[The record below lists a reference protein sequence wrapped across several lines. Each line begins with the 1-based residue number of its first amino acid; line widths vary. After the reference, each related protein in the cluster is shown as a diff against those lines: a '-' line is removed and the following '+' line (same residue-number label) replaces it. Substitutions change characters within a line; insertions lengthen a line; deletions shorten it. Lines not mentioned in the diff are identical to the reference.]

1 MAVTTIM
8 KNRTFFLFLFLLCQS
23 ALLFAATL
31 RDAEERLE
39 AIEGLKAAIL
49 ADKEEKVF
57 SDEQMEALALLYQ
70 VLEAD
75 EYTASSL
82 EGDLVFS
89 VSEYDLKNTCWHS
102 VTVASFFAEH
112 FFFEREIDI
121 LYSDAMEKKYVP
133 EESMTEYQRRD
144 YEYYV
149 NEYEGQLQAG
159 ETLFYAELTFKLTHW
174 RGAAEYRFE
183 PVSFKII
190 KNARTPRAII
200 SSNEKGKKELFVAA
214 DTQENRSASQIAA
227 NEQRVQAIEK
237 SEKQSATQ
245 EAKAKKRKAL
255 EIDEQKGRRTIYL
268 SADTESEDLA
278 FQYVTL
284 NNVWANLTVG
294 LGKFLFAGVALGID
308 LDSIDDTV
316 IYSFGGL
323 VGANVNFVNI
333 VRPYFVSGIA
343 ARTDDRVVIKLGT
356 GVDLMV
362 SRFFINSE
370 WSYNWSNALDTT
382 ADVNT
387 RYHSITAGFGVT
399 W

>member
-1 MAVTTIM
+1 M
-8 KNRTFFLFLFLLCQS
+8 KKRTLALILFLIYSRATLV
-23 ALLFAATL
+23 AATL

-39 AIEGLKAAIL
+39 AIEELKAAIL
-49 ADKEEKVF
+49 SAEDEKVF
-57 SDEQMEALALLYQ
+57 SDEQMEALQLLYQ
-70 VLEAD
+70 VLEGD

-82 EGDLVFS
+82 DGELALS
-89 VSEYDLKNTCWHS
+89 VSEYDLKNTCWH
-102 VTVASFFAEH
+102 TITAASFFNGR

-133 EESMTEYQRRD
+133 EENMTEYQRRD

-183 PVSFKII
+183 PVSFKIF

-200 SSNEKGKKELFVAA
+200 SSDEKNNKELFVAA
-214 DTQENRSASQIAA
+214 DTQENRSTSQIAA
-227 NEQRVQAIEK
+227 NDQRIQGIEK
-237 SEKQSATQ
+237 IEKQSAAL
-245 EAKAKKRKAL
+245 EAKSQKRKAL
-255 EIDEQKGRRTIYL
+255 QIDEQKGRRTVYL
-268 SADTESEDLA
+268 SADAESEDLA
-278 FQYVTL
+278 FDYVTL

-308 LDSIDDTV
+308 LDSINDTV
-316 IYSFGGL
+316 VYSFGGL
-323 VGANVNFVNI
+323 MGANVNFVNI

-362 SRFFINSE
+362 SRFFINTE

-387 RYHSITAGFGVT
+387 RYHSVMAGFGVT

>member
-1 MAVTTIM
+1 M
-8 KNRTFFLFLFLLCQS
+8 KNRTFVLFLFLLCQN

-31 RDAEERLE
+31 RDAEERLK
-39 AIEGLKAAIL
+39 AIEELKAAIL
-49 ADKEEKVF
+49 SSKEEKVF
-57 SDEQMEALALLYQ
+57 SDEEMEAVELLYQ

-82 EGDLVFS
+82 DGDLAFS

-102 VTVASFFAEH
+102 ITAASFFDGS

-133 EESMTEYQRRD
+133 EENMTEYQRRD

-183 PVSFKII
+183 PLSFRIF

-200 SSNEKGKKELFVAA
+200 SHDEKDKKELFVAA
-214 DTQENRSASQIAA
+214 DTQESRTAPQIVA
-227 NEQRVQAIEK
+227 NEQRIQAIEK
-237 SEKQSATQ
+237 SEKQTAVQ
-245 EAKAKKRKAL
+245 ETKAKRRRAL
-255 EIDEQKGRRTIYL
+255 EIDEQKGRRTVYL
-268 SADTESEDLA
+268 SADTESEDLT
-278 FQYVTL
+278 FQTVTL

-294 LGKFLFAGVALGID
+294 LGKFFFAGVALGID
-308 LDSIDDTV
+308 LESIDDTV
-316 IYSFGGL
+316 VYSFGGL

-362 SRFFINSE
+362 SRFFINTE
-370 WSYNWSNALDTT
+370 WSYNWSNTLDTT

-387 RYHSITAGFGVT
+387 RYHALTAGFGVT

>member
-1 MAVTTIM
+1 M
-8 KNRTFFLFLFLLCQS
+8 KKRTLALILFLMYSSTTLV
-23 ALLFAATL
+23 AATL

-39 AIEGLKAAIL
+39 AIEELKAAIL
-49 ADKEEKVF
+49 SAEDEKVF
-57 SDEQMEALALLYQ
+57 SDEQMEALQLLYQ
-70 VLEAD
+70 VLEGD

-82 EGDLVFS
+82 DGDLVFS
-89 VSEYDLKNTCWHS
+89 VSEYDLKNTCWH
-102 VTVASFFAEH
+102 TITAASFFGGR

-133 EESMTEYQRRD
+133 EENMTEYQRRD

-183 PVSFKII
+183 PVSFKIF

-200 SSNEKGKKELFVAA
+200 SSDEKNNKELFVAA
-214 DTQENRSASQIAA
+214 DTQENRSTSQIAA
-227 NEQRVQAIEK
+227 NDQRIQGIEK
-237 SEKQSATQ
+237 SEKQSAAQ
-245 EAKAKKRKAL
+245 EAKSQKRKAL
-255 EIDEQKGRRTIYL
+255 QIDEQKGRRTVYL
-268 SADTESEDLA
+268 SADAESEDLA
-278 FQYVTL
+278 FDYVTL

-294 LGKFLFAGVALGID
+294 LGKFFFAGVALGID
-308 LDSIDDTV
+308 LDSINDTV
-316 IYSFGGL
+316 VYSFGGL
-323 VGANVNFVNI
+323 MGANVNFVNI

-362 SRFFINSE
+362 SRFFINTE

-387 RYHSITAGFGVT
+387 RYHSVMAGFGVT

>member
-1 MAVTTIM
+1 M
-8 KNRTFFLFLFLLCQS
+8 KNRPFVLISFLLYLNG
-23 ALLFAATL
+23 LLYSATL

-49 ADKEEKVF
+49 SNKSEKVF
-57 SDEQMEALALLYQ
+57 SDEEMEAVELLYQ
-70 VLEAD
+70 VLEGE

-82 EGDLVFS
+82 EGQLSFS

-102 VTVASFFAEH
+102 VTVASLFADR

-174 RGAAEYRFE
+174 RGASEYRFE
-183 PVSFKII
+183 PVSFKIF

-200 SSNEKGKKELFVAA
+200 SSDEKNKKELFAAA
-214 DTQENRSASQIAA
+214 DTQENRSAAQIQT
-227 NEQRVQAIEK
+227 NEQRIQAIEK
-237 SEKQSATQ
+237 SEKQTAAQ
-245 EAKAKKRKAL
+245 EAKAKRRKAL
-255 EIDEQKGRRTIYL
+255 EIDEQKGRRTVYL
-268 SADTESEDLA
+268 SADTESEDLS
-278 FQYVTL
+278 FQTVTL

-294 LGKFLFAGVALGID
+294 LGKFFFAGVALGID
-308 LDSIDDTV
+308 LESIDDAV
-316 IYSFGGL
+316 VYSFGGL

-333 VRPYFVSGIA
+333 VRPYFVSGVA

-362 SRFFINSE
+362 RRFFFNTE
-370 WSYNWSNALDTT
+370 WSYNWSNTLDTT